1 MGLHICN
8 NCNYKRHCSNAFKNN
23 LICSCANER
32 IKLEQQQRFDDTDL
46 KEFVEFVK
54 EKE

>member
-8 NCNYKRHCSNAFKNN
+8 NCNYKMHCDNAFKNN

-32 IKLEQQQRFDDTDL
+32 IKSEQQQRFDNTDL
-46 KEFVEFVK
+46 KEFAKFVK
-54 EKE
+54 ESK